1 MASIDFIVSEPVE
14 VGEYC
19 VGNRWVVHDYDK
31 LAELVAY
38 ITKGQIFHA
47 QNIIAGLS
55 DSSLANKELDNIL
68 RKESIKALTVPKDE
82 DNKEIRGAEK
92 WHRDG
97 LLFEAISWIEA
108 RQNAPDNALL
118 KDPHVKPTTQG
129 LDGLMLVLD
138 EETHLPITIT
148 IHEDKC
154 KEDSRKAFRDGILP
168 CFKEFHKGEKSRE
181 LVSTVQ
187 SLLREASISSED
199 KAKAAGEALSGNIR
213 HYRASL
219 VIENGNDCDDK
230 RCEIFSGYDELD
242 NISSKK
248 RIAATF
254 VTPGELRKWFEEF
267 ALLVI
272 KKL

>member
-1 MASIDFIVSEPVE
+1 MV
-14 VGEYC
+14 Y
-19 VGNRWVVHDYDK
+19 DYDK

-38 ITKGQIFHA
+38 ITKGQVLHA
-47 QNIIAGLS
+47 QNIITGLS
-55 DSSLANKELDNIL
+55 GNSSSNKELDDIL
-68 RKESIKALTVPKDE
+68 KKESIKALTVPKDE
-82 DNKEIRGAEK
+82 DNEEIRGAEK

-108 RQNAPDNALL
+108 RQNAPGNALL

-138 EETHLPITIT
+138 EETHSPITIT

-154 KEDSRKAFRDGILP
+154 KEDSQEAFRDGILP

-199 KAKAAGEALSGNIR
+199 KMKAAGEALNESIR
-213 HYRASL
+213 QYRASL
-219 VIENGNDCDDK
+219 VVESENDCDDK
-230 RCEIFSGYDELD
+230 RCGIFSGYEELD
-242 NISSKK
+242 NISAEK

-254 VTPGELRKWFEEF
+254 VVPYGLRKWFEAF
-267 ALLVI
+267 AILVI
-272 KKL
+272 EKL